1 MDTAVKRTPTTPE
14 TILTELFTTPAND
27 KGLSGVLVPI
37 NTDPIRDQMTAE
49 LRVMIGDPNKLSKVK
64 QILAVQVSA
73 DIQSAYYLSVTIYYS
88 SEDKLV
94 TYDHAFTLDVL
105 PVLIG
110 CVGEKNVEVRW
121 FPPIRRE
128 ELDF

>member
-14 TILTELFTTPAND
+14 NILQELFVTPAND

-37 NTDPIRDQMTAE
+37 NTDPIKDQMTAE
-49 LRVMIGDPNKLSKVK
+49 LRVMVGDCNKLSKVK
-64 QILAVQVSA
+64 QILAVQVAA

-88 SEDKLV
+88 CEDKLV

-110 CVGEKNVEVRW
+110 CVGERNIEIQW

>member
-1 MDTAVKRTPTTPE
+1 MAQETPE
-14 TILTELFTTPAND
+14 TILTELFTTAPND

-37 NTDPIRDQMTAE
+37 NTDPIKDQMTAE
-49 LRVMIGDPNKLSKVK
+49 LRVMVGDPNKLSKVK

-73 DIQSAYYLSVTIYYS
+73 DIQSAYYIDVSIYDS
-88 SEDKLV
+88 NEDRLV

-110 CVGEKNVEVRW
+110 CVGERNVEVRW